1 MRQKNPSGTK
11 KVPFLCIV
19 LLISGFI
26 CLLVNCKKQATNPD
40 IPSSQN
46 ENKLSVSC
54 SPSSGGTGTVLD
66 VTIFCAGNSKELKTF
81 GLEMT
86 YDPAIFQYEST
97 RKGGLTGSWASVDG
111 NEISSGKLIIGGFTG
126 SGNPVVAGSNGSLV
140 IIKIKVIYSGNESGF
155 TRQISINKYLD
166 DIVGMSPMP
175 TSTTFTF
182 IK

>member
-1 MRQKNPSGTK
+1 
-11 KVPFLCIV
+11 
-19 LLISGFI
+19 
-26 CLLVNCKKQATNPD
+26 
-40 IPSSQN
+40 
-46 ENKLSVSC
+46 
-54 SPSSGGTGTVLD
+54 
-66 VTIFCAGNSKELKTF
+66 
-81 GLEMT
+81 MT